1 MIKLSLP
8 ERKKLLTY
16 IGLTEDD
23 LHLLKSKEAAF
34 RQVVDALVDQLYADI
49 ISWPEL
55 KAIIEQHST
64 VERLKETQRWYF
76 MSMASGLIDDNYIN
90 RRLQIGNIHSKIGL
104 TTAWYL
110 GTYLKYTD
118 LATIHFKQVMPEDW
132 INVIHAL
139 TKMFN
144 LDSQLVLEAY
154 EYEEK
159 QKIQVLADDQK
170 AILSTITRAVQD
182 LASMM
187 VELGGSSQTVADT
200 AIQTAE
206 SQESS
211 NQRIDELNDEIKD
224 IAKMGSVMK
233 EISDQTH
240 LLGLNAAI
248 EAARSGE
255 HGRGFEVV
263 ANEVR
268 KLASHSREALDQIQ
282 SKLKLISQKLE
293 VVKKGAHETTQYART
308 QAASA
313 EELTSFVQMIEH
325 VTVELEQLKK
335 D

>member
-1 MIKLSLP
+1 MIKVQP
-8 ERKKLLTY
+8 ERQKLITY
-16 IGLTEDD
+16 IGLKNED
-23 LHLLKSKEAAF
+23 LQLLKSKADAF
-34 RQVVDALVDQLYADI
+34 RLIVDKLVDELYADI
-49 ISWPEL
+49 ITWPEL
-55 KAIIEQHST
+55 RTLIEKHST
-64 VERLKETQRWYF
+64 LERLKETQRWYF
-76 MSMASGLIDDNYIN
+76 MSMTSGVIDDEFIAK
-90 RRLQIGNIHSKIGL
+90 RLYIGNIHSRIGL
-104 TTAWYL
+104 TTSWYL

-118 LATIHFKQVMPEDW
+118 LATTYFKQSLPDDW
-132 INVIHAL
+132 AQVIYSL
-139 TKMFN
+139 SKMFN

-154 EYEEK
+154 EHDEK
-159 QKIQVLADDQK
+159 QKIQTLADEQHHM
-170 AILSTITRAVQD
+170 LTTISSAVQE

-187 VELGGSSQTVADT
+187 VELGSSSQTVADT

-206 SQESS
+206 SQDLS
-211 NQRIDELNDEIKD
+211 NTRIDELNDEIKD

-268 KLASHSREALDQIQ
+268 KLATNSREALDQIQ

-293 VVKKGAHETTQYART
+293 LVRKGSEETTHYART

-313 EELTSFVQMIEH
+313 QELTSFVQMIEK
-325 VTVELEQLKK
+325 VTADLERLKK
-335 D
+335 